1 MADASALGVF
11 GGDGKRYARN
21 YCGGRPAGVPEE
33 RKVYYCTTND
43 AVRRLRLPSPRVQPS
58 HFTRRASFSTEI
70 IKWRDF
76 PNAIV
81 SPLDN
86 HS

>member
-11 GGDGKRYARN
+11 GGDGKRYAWN

-33 RKVYYCTTND
+33 RKVVYY